1 MRKMLSP
8 RSPVLSPRFVII
20 DSKHRYLHGDSAGEF
35 RRLLTNQLHDREEAC
50 LPAHL
55 QHLSVA
61 GIDHAKSVELAAA
74 VNGSCQSFFLR
85 SKFGTCFM
93 HNRFEEGVGH
103 ACKHCSKLVNNSDGV
118 PELDKHLHPADYVHH
133 ALFTCTAPPIEAQ
146 RDILQHKCD
155 TFTAKMRAAHG
166 DAVPAF
172 FLVDA
177 ATIARYEQRWWP
189 DELALDPRGLLLS
202 DTNKRLQHCGM
213 DIYDLVKLY
222 NNLASP
228 LGAILMHA
236 GADPSLRPVP
246 TPAL

>member
-1 MRKMLSP
+1 
-8 RSPVLSPRFVII
+8 
-20 DSKHRYLHGDSAGEF
+20 
-35 RRLLTNQLHDREEAC
+35 
-50 LPAHL
+50 
-55 QHLSVA
+55 
-61 GIDHAKSVELAAA
+61 
-74 VNGSCQSFFLR
+74 
-85 SKFGTCFM
+85 
-93 HNRFEEGVGH
+93 
-103 ACKHCSKLVNNSDGV
+103 
-118 PELDKHLHPADYVHH
+118 
-133 ALFTCTAPPIEAQ
+133 
-146 RDILQHKCD
+146 
-155 TFTAKMRAAHG
+155 MRAAHG

-177 ATIARYEQRWWP
+177 ATIARYEPRWWP